1 MCSLL
6 SDTSSLLFPFT
17 VVVSDIL
24 LNVLPYFSSLS
35 LFPFLSA
42 ILSIAPLSPPSPPSP
57 PSPLS
62 LCNHRSSSINDMGGV
77 KGTNR
82 PLISRRKDRGWG
94 TRSTCADLGG
104 VKASIRRKTM
114 CLDFRTY
121 DYSPAEITR
130 SEYGRLIRSVAQIA
144 AVNLRSV
151 RGENCT
157 KGPTGPHA
165 LSIIYLNIHQCL
177 PRTRTLLH
185 FPPLSKVLR

>member
-24 LNVLPYFSSLS
+24 LNVLPYFSSSS

-104 VKASIRRKTM
+104 VKASTGERPCAWISAHM
-114 CLDFRTY
+114 IIL
-121 DYSPAEITR
+121 PQ
-130 SEYGRLIRSVAQIA
+130 RL
-144 AVNLRSV
+144 
-151 RGENCT
+151 
-157 KGPTGPHA
+157 PD
-165 LSIIYLNIHQCL
+165 LNIE
-177 PRTRTLLH
+177 
-185 FPPLSKVLR
+185 V